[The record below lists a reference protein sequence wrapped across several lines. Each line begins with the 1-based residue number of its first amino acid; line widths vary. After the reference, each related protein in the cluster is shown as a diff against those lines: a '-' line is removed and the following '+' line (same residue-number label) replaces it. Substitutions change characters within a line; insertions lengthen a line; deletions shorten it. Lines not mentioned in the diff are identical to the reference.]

1 MERLTERISGYAHGA
16 EGVSADRLTGNYY
29 RGEFESTACID
40 RLAEYEDLEEQGR
53 LLRLPMNPK
62 TKIYSI
68 EYCCG
73 ENKNN
78 KMGMCFRGFCSECE
92 RKSHYILEVTEE
104 SSCKISEIGKTVFLT
119 KEEAEAALKELYTSG
134 RA

>member
-1 MERLTERISGYAHGA
+1 MERLTRRSGNG
-16 EGVSADRLTGNYY
+16 TGIYNTPSGDPIKWENNRYKVLQK
-29 RGEFESTACID
+29 
-40 RLAEYEDLEEQGR
+40 LAEYEDLEEQGK
-53 LLRLPMNPK
+53 LLKLPINAK

-78 KMGMCFRGFCSECE
+78 KTGMCFRGFCSECE
-92 RKSHYILEVTEE
+92 RKSYYILEATAE

-119 KEEAEAALKELYTSG
+119 REEAEVALKKVNE
-134 RA
+134 